1 MLYEVITDGEWGVTY
16 SCECGHRE
24 TADLRTAKGIK
35 LGWRVDWP
43 MRWKHENTVFEPAG
57 EDHHSQGGSFDT
69 ARHVAD
75 EVYHW
80 PAPVTFRYDFIGI
93 NRITSYNVCYTKL
106 LRIPEIRS
114 VLGGEDPAEAFAAK
128 KRELESQASE
138 TARRLASINHYLA
151 RFGKE
156 RTVPYQ
162 VVLKELPGVFAFS
175 LTTVVASYDEY
186 FDLMPRS
193 AEAILRVNPGLQCVT
208 DPPYCFIR
216 YLDGEYRERDI
227 SIEFC
232 EAVTGPGNGRLPEG
246 FVFKTVPAVP
256 LAACVLHKGP
266 YSDLPL
272 AYAALFE
279 WISDNGYETADC
291 PRRNNFV

>member
-1 MLYEVITDGEWGVTY
+1 MYRIGLFSKITKVTVKALRFYEEEGLLAPQRIDGITGYRYYTSAQLPLAFRIV
-16 SCECGHRE
+16 SLRQCG
-24 TADLRTAKGIK
+24 
-35 LGWRVDWP
+35 
-43 MRWKHENTVFEPAG
+43 F
-57 EDHHSQGGSFDT
+57 S
-69 ARHVAD
+69 
-75 EVYHW
+75 
-80 PAPVTFRYDFIGI
+80 
-93 NRITSYNVCYTKL
+93 
-106 LRIPEIRS
+106 IPEIRS

-291 PRRNNFV
+291 PRESYIDGIWNKETDADWLTELQVPVGPAKAGGPVIS

>member
-1 MLYEVITDGEWGVTY
+1 MYRIGLFSKITKVTVKALRFYEEEGLLSPERIDGITGYRYYTSAQLPLAFRIV
-16 SCECGHRE
+16 SLRQCG
-24 TADLRTAKGIK
+24 
-35 LGWRVDWP
+35 
-43 MRWKHENTVFEPAG
+43 F
-57 EDHHSQGGSFDT
+57 S
-69 ARHVAD
+69 
-75 EVYHW
+75 
-80 PAPVTFRYDFIGI
+80 
-93 NRITSYNVCYTKL
+93 
-106 LRIPEIRS
+106 IPEIRS
-114 VLGGEDPAEAFAAK
+114 VLAGEDPAEAFAAK

-193 AEAILRVNPGLQCVT
+193 AEALTRVNPSLQCVT
-208 DPPYCFIR
+208 DPPYCFVR

-227 SIEFC
+227 SIELC

-256 LAACVLHKGP
+256 LAACVLHQGP
-266 YSDLPL
+266 YSELPL
-272 AYAALFE
+272 AYGALFE
-279 WISDNGYETADC
+279 WISANGYETTDC
-291 PRRNNFV
+291 PRESYIDGIWNKESDADWLTELQVPVGRTPGPSQVV